1 MNAPGDSALIFT
13 LLAVFLA
20 CTGYAAGRLHQRWQA
35 AQDREEAYR
44 DGYENGTRN
53 VFSTAVRMLGPK
65 RSARGAAPVR
75 PVIPVQP
82 EAPGTAQPVEPAEP
96 VEPVKS
102 AEPVT
107 EAKLGFPAPTP
118 PPPYAITE
126 PAALGGVVF
135 RQFPDPRLPDGAGPL
150 MGERPTNRALPR
162 PRPADRSAL
171 AIGKPAEEPDEESSA
186 PPAAETPKIRRRR
199 GGHRAGRP
207 EEDTTVDQSATET
220 GVPSGRHTV
229 PDELVR
235 ATTYRLPPDRIFRA
249 KVRDSTPLPEEPTT
263 RLPKSADLE
272 D

>member
-65 RSARGAAPVR
+65 RSARGAAAVR

-82 EAPGTAQPVEPAEP
+82 EAPRTAEPVEPAEP
-96 VEPVKS
+96 VKPTEPVK
-102 AEPVT
+102 EP
-107 EAKLGFPAPTP
+107 KLGFPAPAP

-162 PRPADRSAL
+162 PRPADRTAPAPDEL
-171 AIGKPAEEPDEESSA
+171 AAEPDEESSA
-186 PPAAETPKIRRRR
+186 PAAETPKTRRRR
-199 GGHRAGRP
+199 GGHRARRP

-220 GVPSGRHTV
+220 DVPSGRHTV

-249 KVRDSTPLPEEPTT
+249 RVRDSTPLPEEPTT
-263 RLPKSADLE
+263 RLPKPAGPE